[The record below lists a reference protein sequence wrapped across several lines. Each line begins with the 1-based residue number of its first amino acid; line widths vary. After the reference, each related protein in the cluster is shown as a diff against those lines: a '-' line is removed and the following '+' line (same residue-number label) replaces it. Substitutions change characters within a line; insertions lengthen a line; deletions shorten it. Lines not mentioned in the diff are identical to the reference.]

1 MSLWEQI
8 LNHKVLNF
16 WLKLL
21 LISVIVHLAV
31 LLSLFVKKKEVLNF
45 NISTSH
51 LLVSFPVKVN
61 NLKKSVRQS
70 LPTSSLSKQ
79 KSAPTKA
86 NQPKAKDNT
95 LDKSKAA
102 VVEKKVVKP
111 EQKEVKQQ
119 SLPEIKKAEEKPNV
133 AKPKEDAPIAN
144 QDLEI
149 GRKDL
154 EELKLYEK
162 VHNAISQNFAPPKGV
177 PAGLECVVKLVVD
190 KNGKLK
196 SLDFEK
202 SSNILMFDLSAKK
215 AVVNAI
221 IPKELWGK
229 DIILNFKSD

>member
-31 LLSLFVKKKEVLNF
+31 LLSLFVNRKEVLNF
-45 NISTSH
+45 NITTSH

-61 NLKKSVRQS
+61 NLKKSVKKS
-70 LPTSSLSKQ
+70 LPASQLSKQ
-79 KSAPTKA
+79 KVAPAKSR
-86 NQPKAKDNT
+86 QPKAKDNT
-95 LDKSKAA
+95 LDKSKSVA
-102 VVEKKVVKP
+102 EKKVVKP

-119 SLPEIKKAEEKPNV
+119 SLPEIKKSDEKQVISKPEE
-133 AKPKEDAPIAN
+133 AAPVAN

-177 PAGLECVVKLVVD
+177 PVGLECVVKLIVD
-190 KNGKLK
+190 NNGKLK
-196 SLDFEK
+196 SVDFEK

-215 AVVNAI
+215 AVVSAV